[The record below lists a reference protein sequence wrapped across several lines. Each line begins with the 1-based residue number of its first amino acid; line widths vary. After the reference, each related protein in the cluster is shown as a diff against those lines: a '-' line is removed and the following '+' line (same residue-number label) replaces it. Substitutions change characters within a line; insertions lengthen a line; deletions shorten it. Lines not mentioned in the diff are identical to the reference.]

1 MQGQFKSSAERDV
14 RSLKEAVEQYRDQL
28 ERLEMQKKLL
38 LNQVGCLT
46 WPARCEEGGGVN
58 PKPPNPRTR
67 WGA

>member
-46 WPARCEEGGGVN
+46 WPLRGEKGGGSTLN
-58 PKPPNPRTR
+58 PKPSNP
-67 WGA
+67 